1 MAQKLITKDDLKAYL
16 DADAKRFGRKISLK
30 DMFLGNDDW
39 RYDC

>member
-1 MAQKLITKDDLKAYL
+1 MIKSRNDLKEYLKDDAN
-16 DADAKRFGRKISLK
+16 RFGRKISLK